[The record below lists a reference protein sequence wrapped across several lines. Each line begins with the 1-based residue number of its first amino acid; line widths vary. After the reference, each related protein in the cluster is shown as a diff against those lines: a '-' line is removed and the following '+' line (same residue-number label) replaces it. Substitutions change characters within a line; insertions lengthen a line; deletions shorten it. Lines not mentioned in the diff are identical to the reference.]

1 MGVRRRKREMV
12 DGMIAIHR
20 KKFAVPH
27 LEFLLA
33 EGRLVGPRTVE
44 ARLPEG
50 GTRRFVADRLFL
62 NLGTRATIPASRV
75 LPTLSRSPMSRRS
88 SSAGSRRT

>member
-1 MGVRRRKREMV
+1 MEGVRQRKREMV

-20 KKFAVPH
+20 KKFAVPN

-44 ARLPEG
+44 ARLPDG
-50 GTRRFVADRLFL
+50 GR
-62 NLGTRATIPASRV
+62 GAS
-75 LPTLSRSPMSRRS
+75 SP
-88 SSAGSRRT
+88 SACS